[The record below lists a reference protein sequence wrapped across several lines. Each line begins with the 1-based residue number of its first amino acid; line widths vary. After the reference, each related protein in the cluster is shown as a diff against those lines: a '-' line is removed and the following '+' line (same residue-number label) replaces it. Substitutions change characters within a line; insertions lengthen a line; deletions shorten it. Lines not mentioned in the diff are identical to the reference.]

1 MSVLTAASAAI
12 AHGGAIVASSSNST
26 STLNDVEPG
35 VLGFLVVAAMGVA
48 LVFLLKSM
56 NKQFRKIGPKP
67 EDDLM
72 DLTELAELAKSADD
86 EAEETTPENVVPG
99 EVLPGDARERAT
111 KATGTA
117 SRPAGSK
124 RRAD

>member
-1 MSVLTAASAAI
+1 MFLTATVFAGSTVLAGTVFAGTV
-12 AHGGAIVASSSNST
+12 AASSPTNST

-67 EDDLM
+67 EEDDL
-72 DLTELAELAKSADD
+72 
-86 EAEETTPENVVPG
+86 PEGIVSG
-99 EVLPGDARERAT
+99 EVLSRQDVAAAPDA
-111 KATGTA
+111 GTQEAKSPADA
-117 SRPAGSK
+117 ST
-124 RRAD
+124 AD